1 MDWYHLL
8 VGYDHAP
15 LTWWQMSIRGLVL
28 FGFAVALI
36 RLGGMRLFGKNT
48 ALDIVVAIILGS
60 NLSRAMTGTA
70 PLIPTVVLTVV
81 LVAAHTA
88 LLRIT
93 RRHERLSGALKGH
106 ETHLVE
112 NGEVSWDRMDAAGIA
127 RGDLEEA
134 MRLGGHQPDI
144 ERIAHAYLERNGQIS
159 IIMR

>member
-8 VGYDHAP
+8 VGYDHAS
-15 LTWWQMSIRGLVL
+15 LTWWQMSIRGLLL

-48 ALDIVVAIILGS
+48 ALDIVVSIILGS

-88 LLRIT
+88 LLHLT
-93 RRHERLSGALKGH
+93 RRHERLSHILKGR
-106 ETHLVE
+106 ERQLVE
-112 NGEVSWDRMDAAGIA
+112 NGEIFWNRMDAAGIA

-134 MRLGGHQPDI
+134 MRLGGHEADLA
-144 ERIAHAYLERNGQIS
+144 RIAAAYLERNGQIS
-159 IIMR
+159 IILR